1 MKVFLD
7 TNVMIDL
14 IIERNPFFKQIAEIT
29 TIAEKNKIELFTS
42 SLSFVN
48 TFYVA
53 SKVNP
58 KELVLETL
66 KKFRI
71 ICNVSIIDELN
82 IDKSLISEFE
92 DFEDAVQYN
101 SASYHECDYIITR
114 DKKGFKN
121 SKITIMNPEE
131 FLIYFK
137 KNKL

>member
-14 IIERNPFFKQIAEIT
+14 VIERKPFFEHIAEIT
-29 TIAEKNKIELFTS
+29 AIAEKNKIKLFTS

-53 SKVNP
+53 SKVNA
-58 KELVLETL
+58 KELVIETL

-71 ICNVSIIDELN
+71 ICSVSIIDELN
-82 IDKSLISEFE
+82 IDKSLLSDFE

-101 SASYHECDYIITR
+101 SALFHDCKYIITR

-121 SKITIMNPEE
+121 SKITVMTPEE
-131 FLIYFK
+131 FLISYK
-137 KNKL
+137 KNKF

>member
-1 MKVFLD
+1 VKLFLD

-14 IIERNPFFKQIAEIT
+14 IISRNPFYKNIAKIIN
-29 TIAEKNKIELFTS
+29 IAEKNKIELFTS

-82 IDKSLISEFE
+82 IDKSLISDFE

-101 SASYHECDYIITR
+101 SAVYHDCDYIITR
-114 DKKGFKN
+114 DKKGFKS
-121 SKITIMNPEE
+121 SKITVMTPEE
-131 FLIYFK
+131 FLVYFEK
-137 KNKL
+137 KQL

>member
-14 IIERNPFFKQIAEIT
+14 IISRNPFYKDIAEIVK
-29 TIAEKNKIELFTS
+29 IAEKKEIKLYTS

-53 SKVNP
+53 SKNNT
-58 KELVLETL
+58 KELVIESL

-71 ICNVSIIDELN
+71 ICDVTIIDELN
-82 IDKSLISEFE
+82 VDKSLLSDFE

-101 SASYHECDYIITR
+101 SAIYHDCEYIITR

-121 SKITIMNPEE
+121 SKITVMTPDE
-131 FLIYFK
+131 FLISL
-137 KNKL
+137 KNKI

>member
-14 IIERNPFFKQIAEIT
+14 IITRIPFYESIAAIIK
-29 TIAEKNKIELFTS
+29 IAEKNEIELYTS

-48 TFYVA
+48 TFYVS
-53 SKVNP
+53 SKVNS
-58 KELVLETL
+58 KESVIETL

-82 IDKSLISEFE
+82 IDKSLISNFE

-101 SASYHECDYIITR
+101 SALFHVCKYIITR

-121 SKITIMNPEE
+121 SKITVMTPEE
-131 FLIYFK
+131 FLISYK
-137 KNKL
+137 KNKF

>member
-7 TNVMIDL
+7 TNVLIDL
-14 IIERNPFFKQIAEIT
+14 IIKRNPFYDEIAQIVS
-29 TIAEKNKIELFTS
+29 IAEKNKIELFTS

-82 IDKSLISEFE
+82 IDKSLISDFE
-92 DFEDAVQYN
+92 DFLNRLYWTNMSNFHIRRAAVG
-101 SASYHECDYIITR
+101 C
-114 DKKGFKN
+114 
-121 SKITIMNPEE
+121 
-131 FLIYFK
+131 
-137 KNKL
+137 

>member
-14 IIERNPFFKQIAEIT
+14 IVERTPFYEKIAKIF

-53 SKVNP
+53 N
-58 KELVLETL
+58 KEYEKKAVIESL
-66 KKFRI
+66 KKFRVV
-71 ICNVSIIDELN
+71 CNVSIIDELT
-82 IDKSLISEFE
+82 IDKSLLSDFE

-101 SASYHECDYIITR
+101 SAIYHECDYIITR

-121 SKITIMNPEE
+121 SKITVMNSEE

-137 KNKL
+137 KNKV

>member
-1 MKVFLD
+1 MRVFLD

-14 IIERNPFFKQIAEIT
+14 IIKRQPFFTEVAEIVT
-29 TIAEKNKIELFTS
+29 FAEKNKIELFTS

-53 SKVNP
+53 SKVNS

-71 ICNVSIIDELN
+71 ICDVTIIDELN
-82 IDKSLISEFE
+82 IDKSLISDFE

-101 SASYHECDYIITR
+101 SALYHNCNYILTR
-114 DKKGFKN
+114 DKKGFEK
-121 SKITIMNPEE
+121 SKIVVMTPSE
-131 FLIYFK
+131 FLASQT
-137 KNKL
+137 

>member
-14 IIERNPFFKQIAEIT
+14 IVERTPFYEQIAKIV

-53 SKVNP
+53 N
-58 KELVLETL
+58 KEFEKKAVIESL
-66 KKFRI
+66 KKFRVV
-71 ICNVSIIDELN
+71 CNVSIIDELT
-82 IDKSLISEFE
+82 IDKSLLSDFE

-101 SASYHECDYIITR
+101 SALFQECSLIITR

-121 SKITIMNPEE
+121 AKISVLSPIE
-131 FLIYFK
+131 FLASLK
-137 KNKL
+137 K

>member
-7 TNVMIDL
+7 TNVVIDL
-14 IIERNPFFKQIAEIT
+14 IISRNPFYKDIAEIVK
-29 TIAEKNKIELFTS
+29 IAEKKEVKLYTS

-53 SKVNP
+53 SKVNA
-58 KELVLETL
+58 KGLVIESL

-71 ICNVSIIDELN
+71 ICDVTIIDELN
-82 IDKSLISEFE
+82 IDKSLLSDFE

-101 SASYHECDYIITR
+101 SAFYHDCEYIITR

-121 SKITIMNPEE
+121 SKITVMTPDE
-131 FLIYFK
+131 FLISLK
-137 KNKL
+137 K

>member
-14 IIERNPFFKQIAEIT
+14 IIKRSPFFSDIAKIASIAENNEIKFY
-29 TIAEKNKIELFTS
+29 AS

-58 KELVLETL
+58 KNLVLEKL

-71 ICNVSIIDELN
+71 ICNVSTIDEMN
-82 IDKSLISEFE
+82 VDKSLISDFE
-92 DFEDAVQYN
+92 DFEDAIQYN
-101 SASYHECDYIITR
+101 SALYNNCDYIITR
-114 DKKGFKN
+114 DKKGFVN
-121 SKITIMNPEE
+121 SKISVMTPTE
-131 FLIYFK
+131 FLETYI
-137 KNKL
+137 KN

>member
-14 IIERNPFFKQIAEIT
+14 IIERNPFFEQIAEIT

-82 IDKSLISEFE
+82 IDKSLISDFE

-101 SASYHECDYIITR
+101 SAFYHECDYIITR

-137 KNKL
+137 KNKI

>member
-1 MKVFLD
+1 VKLFLD

-14 IIERNPFFKQIAEIT
+14 IISRNPFYKNIAKIIN
-29 TIAEKNKIELFTS
+29 IAEKNKIELFTS

-71 ICNVSIIDELN
+71 ICNVSIRDELN
-82 IDKSLISEFE
+82 IDKSLISDFE

-101 SASYHECDYIITR
+101 SAVYHDCDYIITR
-114 DKKGFKN
+114 DKKGFKS
-121 SKITIMNPEE
+121 SKITVMTPEE
-131 FLIYFK
+131 FLVYFEK
-137 KNKL
+137 KQL

>member
-1 MKVFLD
+1 VKVFLD

-14 IIERNPFFKQIAEIT
+14 IISRVPFYESIAGIIK
-29 TIAEKNKIELFTS
+29 IAEKNEIELYTS

-48 TFYVA
+48 TFYVS

-82 IDKSLISEFE
+82 IDKSLISDFE

-101 SASYHECDYIITR
+101 SATYHDCKCIITR
-114 DKKGFKN
+114 DKRGFKN
-121 SKITIMNPEE
+121 SKITVMNPDE
-131 FLIYFK
+131 FLVYYK
-137 KNKL
+137 KNKS

>member
-14 IIERNPFFKQIAEIT
+14 IIQRKPFFEQIAEIT

-53 SKVNP
+53 SKVNS

-82 IDKSLISEFE
+82 IDKSLISDFE

-101 SASYHECDYIITR
+101 SAIHHECDYIITR

-121 SKITIMNPEE
+121 SKITVMNSEE
-131 FLIYFK
+131 FLVYFK
-137 KNKL
+137 KSKI

>member
-14 IIERNPFFKQIAEIT
+14 IIQRKPFFEQIAEIT

-53 SKVNP
+53 SKVNS

-82 IDKSLISEFE
+82 IDKSLISNFE

-101 SASYHECDYIITR
+101 SAIYHECDYIITR

>member
-1 MKVFLD
+1 MRVFLD
-7 TNVMIDL
+7 TNIMIDL
-14 IIERNPFFKQIAEIT
+14 IIKRQPFFTEVAEIV

-71 ICNVSIIDELN
+71 ICDVTIIDELN
-82 IDKSLISEFE
+82 IDKSLISDFE

-101 SASYHECDYIITR
+101 SALYHNCNYILTR
-114 DKKGFKN
+114 DKKGFEK
-121 SKITIMNPEE
+121 SKIVVMTPSE
-131 FLIYFK
+131 FLASQI
-137 KNKL
+137 